1 MLNPVLMAAVLVLGA
16 CSRTLATP
24 LSARTSASP
33 QDTFDCI
40 KRQLPALDYERT
52 SYDDSELRISA
63 RKIDPRA
70 RRPDV
75 QFRRVLHKL
84 EVDVETEADGQSN
97 IQVLARTFAE
107 YSTQRG
113 PTEVEETAS
122 EEVVAVA
129 RQLQQRCSS

>member
-1 MLNPVLMAAVLVLGA
+1 MLKPGLIAGVLVLGA
-16 CSRTLATP
+16 CSGRLAVP
-24 LSARTSASP
+24 LSAPTSASP
-33 QDTFDCI
+33 QDTYDCI
-40 KRQLPALDYERT
+40 KRQVGALDYQRT
-52 SYDDSELRISA
+52 SYDDDELRISA

-84 EVDVETEADGQSN
+84 EIDVETEPDGQST

-113 PTEVEETAS
+113 PTEVEEKAS
-122 EEVVAVA
+122 EEVVAAA